1 MLSWYC
7 AVPASAGNTG
17 ERQGKVRQGKAAP
30 GAQPKRAGERQ
41 DGEPGEGMDGWDGM
55 GAIDMEKSGLN

>member
-1 MLSWYC
+1 MPCPSVLGTQ
-7 AVPASAGNTG
+7 AK
-17 ERQGKVRQGKAAP
+17 RQGKVRQGKAAP